1 MTPLGEHVE
10 ISSGAM
16 PRSYR
21 AAERGFS
28 RDGFC
33 NSSLEPL
40 NLPRVFD
47 EVRRA
52 T

>member
-1 MTPLGEHVE
+1 MTPFGEHVE

-16 PRSYR
+16 PRSSR
-21 AAERGFS
+21 AAERANC
-28 RDGFC
+28 RDGFR

-47 EVRRA
+47 EVRKA